1 MHANFGLYIIR
12 SPYLVNDLNMNDIY
26 HLLRK
31 SKVYVNQ
38 QDFVS
43 NIQINSFTA
52 VFFHGCFSH
61 ARIFL
66 AVV

>member
-1 MHANFGLYIIR
+1 MQISVFIR

-43 NIQINSFTA
+43 DIQINSFMV
-52 VFFHGCFSH
+52 VFFHAHGCSSH